1 MIRRISFLLLSVLA
15 LNAAAENLGQK
26 GDVYQTDRDGR
37 DQLKD
42 IVRKKQQT
50 GEVDKFWRSFRDRN
64 VDAIKNPAPLGVASR
79 YGYRLEERELKFT
92 FPQDVKNERNQ
103 VVVPRGTVVEPLKI
117 QPLTAG
123 LIFIDGRDQKQVDY
137 AIARGRKQPL
147 KIVLTAGSPYDL
159 RVKYKD
165 HDWWGGTKTIPFYFD
180 QRKMII
186 DQLQRLYG
194 INISSVPATL
204 YQRGDRLAI
213 EFGVRP

>member
-1 MIRRISFLLLSVLA
+1 MIRRISLLFLAILTV
-15 LNAAAENLGQK
+15 NAAAENLGRK
-26 GDVYQTDRDGR
+26 GDVYQADRDGR

-50 GEVDKFWRSFRDRN
+50 GEVDKFWRNFRDRN

-79 YGYRLEERELKFT
+79 YGYRVEERELKFT

-103 VVVPRGTVVEPLKI
+103 VVVARGTVVEPLKI

-147 KIVLTAGSPYDL
+147 KIVLTAGSPHDL